1 MEVHGNSTNISKS
14 TIPKLVDTL
23 SPNDRSDDLYD
34 EMETDQNNDFSENE
48 LVAETRSKKR
58 LLRFSESNSDQDDK
72 SDKDTK
78 NENDNNCSP
87 VNDCKGKT
95 SLKNAKSKLFKSRIR
110 LMSLSDSDSDLKDV
124 KDETD
129 FTIEKKYDLS
139 RIKNKRKKLKEK
151 FQKLVSPHEKHS
163 VIEVHTAEELN
174 SDLSHSS
181 EKSEEELESCKKIKE
196 KFKEKQKSTMI
207 SICDPDTSD
216 DEDIHTQKQKKS
228 TIKSMKLTSPKPVK
242 MSAKQA
248 LENMQKIKSE
258 SNRMLREKEVSLP
271 YHKPKALSLKDI
283 MNQRKP
289 ALAPDGKT
297 LSVKMTSEQLQ
308 QYALLLEQRQK
319 EIMELCKSD
328 SEEEECKENQELKDS
343 DKNGISNLDNEVNKI
358 LLENT
363 ITADTQLIS
372 TSFINTENRNPNEL
386 GSKSCDSVD
395 NMESGDCTSYA
406 LSKFAKDNDI
416 KIHVNHLKEKIEN
429 DEQSG
434 NFIEED
440 KGEQKVNTTDG
451 LKQNLTDVSKII
463 LCKGNNKE
471 EESQMME
478 LHYDSEKTDIVNT
491 NENKTESKLTSD
503 INNRVK
509 ENNSLENDFNF
520 DDIANIIENTEVK
533 DDCKNEV
540 NFLKTK
546 PKLTG
551 TPGMVIDLDRETTI
565 SLGSDK
571 KLSGVELLKERFKY
585 FSKLKSLEDQ
595 EKDREKKYKPG
606 VQHLKLKQELE
617 EQIAEQRSLEWA
629 KRLEYEK
636 QQQLTNVELDVDE
649 VEKLEAKLE
658 DFDDTIDT
666 KNESSGSAEEDEE
679 EEEEEECEFED
690 KPRKRNPMLDDE
702 AEESE
707 IENDNEVQEI
717 QNDTNKEEE
726 DEEFDASD
734 EDSSEEESSD
744 SDDEDKKSKPKK
756 GRILKAFEDSDDDDE
771 NVDNSSKHTQD
782 RLVSNSQTSLH
793 CLNENT
799 DKNLNISGTQDEE
812 LQLAQVPK
820 SSSEEVEVSQ
830 IPPPDINLEGSN
842 DAKVLGSQTFSII
855 NSENDDSLTCL
866 DKLVVKESKCFEN
879 TDADLSLET
888 VSQNSQRK
896 ADNMSES
903 QEIGDDVLALC
914 TGKFYDN
921 PFVSQVEVNSQID
934 KIHLSIDDTVSPN
947 DNVDNIKR
955 VSDEKNDNA
964 IYEEKKILSSI
975 LEELDDPE
983 LESPKRYKYFVND
996 NTHGNKENK
1005 QNVANSVTKKKFI
1018 IDSDDD
1024 VNEEDMSEKQSKK
1037 KSKKRKLENRALQFS
1052 DDEEDNEEGA
1062 EAAETPLSD
1071 LEEDPERIVEYDSE
1085 ENEIEVLPTSKAKKK
1100 RVAGDFFEQEAEL
1113 TSEDEWVGSGDEDE
1127 AGLDRMEREE
1137 GDDEV
1142 FHEGK
1147 LRNELGQIHMRDV
1160 LDQDKREVR
1169 LLQELLFEDGDL
1181 GDGHRQRKFRWKNAD
1196 DVEEPDAP
1204 FDELT
1209 ETPEEEF
1216 ESEEQWRKQRHER
1229 EVFLRKMKG
1238 IDDEDVQN
1246 VSINRTTIIKAN
1258 LCSRTMSS
1266 MLSET
1271 NTSVSEK
1278 IEKNVV
1284 VEKKTYKDVP
1294 SPKKPFTLFQQNYHG
1309 SLLSRGK
1316 GALARLAAIATPLA
1330 GDSDD
1335 APKVSAPT
1343 NRRNFVFASLTPDD
1357 IEPKVSKRKADTNA
1371 ASPALIKKMKTE
1383 EKQNNLRSSLFDC
1396 LEV

>member
-1 MEVHGNSTNISKS
+1 MEVHINSINISKS
-14 TIPKLVDTL
+14 TIEKLVNTL
-23 SPNDRSDDLYD
+23 SPNDRSDDLCD
-34 EMETDQNNDFSENE
+34 EMYSDQINDYSENE
-48 LVAETRSKKR
+48 DVAGTRSKKR
-58 LLRFSESNSDQDDK
+58 LLRFSESNSDQEDETDK
-72 SDKDTK
+72 ETIK
-78 NENDNNCSP
+78 ENDNSSP
-87 VNDCKGKT
+87 VNVCKGKT
-95 SLKNAKSKLFKSRIR
+95 SLKNAKSKLFRSRIR
-110 LMSLSDSDSDLKDV
+110 LMSVSDSDSELKDM
-124 KDETD
+124 KDKTD
-129 FTIEKKYDLS
+129 FTEKKYDLS

-151 FQKLVSPHEKHS
+151 FHKLVSPHEKPH
-163 VIEVHTAEELN
+163 VTEVHTDEELN
-174 SDLSHSS
+174 SDFSHSS
-181 EKSEEELESCKKIKE
+181 GKSEEELESCIKIKE
-196 KFKEKQKSTMI
+196 KFKHRQKLTMT

-216 DEDIHTQKQKKS
+216 DEEIHTQKQKKS
-228 TIKSMKLTSPKPVK
+228 MIKSMKLTSPKPVRI
-242 MSAKQA
+242 SAKQA

-328 SEEEECKENQELKDS
+328 SEEEECKESQELKDS
-343 DKNGISNLDNEVNKI
+343 EINEISNLDNEVNKT

-363 ITADTQLIS
+363 ITADTQVMS
-372 TSFINTENRNPNEL
+372 TSIINTEIRDPNEI

-406 LSKFAKDNDI
+406 LSKFAKDNDF
-416 KIHVNHLKEKIEN
+416 KIHLNNLNEKLKN
-429 DEQSG
+429 DEQME
-434 NFIEED
+434 NFLGED

-451 LKQNLTDVSKII
+451 LEHNLTDVSNVIV
-463 LCKGNNKE
+463 CKENTKE
-471 EESQMME
+471 GSQMME
-478 LHYDSEKTDIVNT
+478 LHYDSEKTDIINM
-491 NENKTESKLTSD
+491 NENETESKVASD
-503 INNRVK
+503 INNQVK
-509 ENNSLENDFNF
+509 EDYKLENDFNF
-520 DDIANIIENTEVK
+520 DDIDTIIENTEMK
-533 DDCKNEV
+533 DACKNEV
-540 NFLKTK
+540 NLLKTK

-565 SLGSDK
+565 SLGNDK

-585 FSKLKSLEDQ
+585 FAKLKSLEDQ

-606 VQHLKLKQELE
+606 VQHFKLKQELE

-629 KRLEYEK
+629 KRLEHEK

-649 VEKLEAKLE
+649 IEKLEAKLE
-658 DFDDTIDT
+658 DFDDTIDG
-666 KNESSGSAEEDEE
+666 KNDSSRSAEEDEE
-679 EEEEEECEFED
+679 EEEEEDWEFED

-702 AEESE
+702 AEESD
-707 IENDNEVQEI
+707 IENYNEVQEI
-717 QNDTNKEEE
+717 QNDTKKEANSKEEN
-726 DEEFDASD
+726 EEFDASD
-734 EDSSEEESSD
+734 EDSSEEESSE

-756 GRILKAFEDSDDDDE
+756 GRILKAFEDSDDDE
-771 NVDNSSKHTQD
+771 IVDNSSNHTTHD
-782 RLVSNSQTSLH
+782 LLINNSQTSLQF
-793 CLNENT
+793 LNENT
-799 DKNLNISGTQDEE
+799 NKSLNISGTQDEE
-812 LQLAQVPK
+812 LQLAQVHK
-820 SSSEEVEVSQ
+820 SASEEVVVSQ
-830 IPPPDINLEGSN
+830 VSASDNNLE
-842 DAKVLGSQTFSII
+842 AKDLKSQTFSII
-855 NSENDDSLTCL
+855 NSENDIGLTCL
-866 DKLVVKESKCFEN
+866 NKLVVKESKCVED
-879 TDADLSLET
+879 TDADLSLENI
-888 VSQNSQRK
+888 SQSSQQK

-921 PFVSQVEVNSQID
+921 PFVSQVDVNSQND
-934 KIHLSIDDTVSPN
+934 DIHLSMDTISPN
-947 DNVDNIKR
+947 ENMDNIKI
-955 VSDEKNDNA
+955 VSDEKNDNTVS
-964 IYEEKKILSSI
+964 EEKNILSSI
-975 LEELDDPE
+975 LEELDNPE
-983 LESPKRYKYFVND
+983 PESPKQYKYFVND
-996 NTHGNKENK
+996 NTDGNKENK

-1024 VNEEDMSEKQSKK
+1024 VNEKDVSEKQSKK

-1052 DDEEDNEEGA
+1052 DDEEDDEEDA
-1062 EAAETPLSD
+1062 EASVSD
-1071 LEEDPERIVEYDSE
+1071 LEENPERIVEYDSE
-1085 ENEIEVLPTSKAKKK
+1085 ENEIEVLPQSKTKKK

-1147 LRNELGQIHMRDV
+1147 LRKELGQIHMRDV

-1181 GDGHRQRKFRWKNAD
+1181 GDGHRQRKFRWRNAD
-1196 DVEEPDAP
+1196 DVEELDAP
-1204 FDELT
+1204 FDEIT

-1238 IDDEDVQN
+1238 IDEEDVQN

-1266 MLSET
+1266 IISET
-1271 NTSVSEK
+1271 NTSLSEK

-1284 VEKKTYKDVP
+1284 VEKKTYRDVP

-1357 IEPKVSKRKADTNA
+1357 VEPKVSKRKADINEV
-1371 ASPALIKKMKTE
+1371 SPALIKKMKTE
-1383 EKQNNLRSSLFDC
+1383 EKHNNLRSSLFDY
-1396 LEV
+1396 LDV